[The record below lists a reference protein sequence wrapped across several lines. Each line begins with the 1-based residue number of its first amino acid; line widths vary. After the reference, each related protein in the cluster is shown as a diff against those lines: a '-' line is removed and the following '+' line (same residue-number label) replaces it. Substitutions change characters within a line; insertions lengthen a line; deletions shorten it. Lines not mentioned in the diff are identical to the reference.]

1 MPHAGDAPSRR
12 TPTAGPTPPQSPA
25 GSATTPSCIPRPHQA
40 ARAEEQDQHHHQH
53 RAQGGERSRLR
64 RIEVITGQERRRRW
78 SLEEKAKI
86 TAESLEPGAK
96 VAVVAR
102 RHGVSLGLLHSWR
115 RDARGSLLSEPV
127 RFVPVVTKAIAAHL
141 PCITQMIVSPSLASR
156 PGGIWRKRLIGESR
170 H

>member
-1 MPHAGDAPSRR
+1 VELEHDHQHDAQGNGD
-12 TPTAGPTPPQSPA
+12 G
-25 GSATTPSCIPRPHQA
+25 
-40 ARAEEQDQHHHQH
+40 DQHHHQH

-78 SLEEKAKI
+78 SLEEKTKI

-127 RFVPVVTKAIAAHL
+127 RFVPVVTKEVEEKSAVSMIEIELADVRIRITGPVNARNLGAILAAVR
-141 PCITQMIVSPSLASR
+141 TN
-156 PGGIWRKRLIGESR
+156 G
-170 H
+170 

>member
-1 MPHAGDAPSRR
+1 MGKIQVVELEHDHQHDAQGNGD
-12 TPTAGPTPPQSPA
+12 G
-25 GSATTPSCIPRPHQA
+25 
-40 ARAEEQDQHHHQH
+40 DQHHHQH

-78 SLEEKAKI
+78 SLEEKARI

-127 RFVPVVTKAIAAHL
+127 RFVPVVTKAVEEKSAVSMIEIELADVRIRVCGPVNARNLGAILAA
-141 PCITQMIVSPSLASR
+141 VRAN
-156 PGGIWRKRLIGESR
+156 G
-170 H
+170 